1 MEEHKRETAAAETEK
16 IDLFRILE
24 EFWKVFFHMIWL
36 PIVLGI
42 LAAAA
47 MGARAYLSYTPR
59 YRSEATFTI
68 QSVGSSY
75 DLAGTGNYYDKLA
88 AEQLATTFPFLLQS
102 DLMQSMLMQ
111 ELGVTWLNGSIT
123 AQAVP
128 DTNLFSLE
136 VTSTSPEDA
145 YRILNTI
152 IDIYPRVADYV
163 VGSTSIEMLAAPA
176 LPEEPYNQPDLISS
190 AVKGGVLGVCIALA
204 VILCAALTRKT
215 VRTREDIKKRLN
227 AHCLGAIPML
237 SFKRRTGSFDRTI
250 SILNSKAS
258 SNFQESIRS
267 LRIRFLREAE
277 KRNAQ
282 VVVVSSTL
290 PGEGKTTVACNLAL
304 SLSQNGA
311 SVILVDMDLRKPS
324 VKRSLG
330 VTAPSKG
337 MAELLQERQGD
348 PADYLLP
355 IEGTRVRLLAGD
367 GAVNNPKRQ
376 MESRRLAAVIGALRG
391 EADYIILDTPPS
403 GLLGDSAA
411 AAALADGI
419 LYVIRAGMA
428 QVWHIMDSIQ
438 FLSNSRTAMMGCV
451 LNGAKTS
458 AGSYGYDGYHRYGK
472 YAAREKHGES

>member
-47 MGARAYLSYTPR
+47 MGARAYFSYTPR

-190 AVKGGVLGVCIALA
+190 AIKGGVLGVCIALA

-348 PADYLLP
+348 YPVQ
-355 IEGTRVRLLAGD
+355 T
-367 GAVNNPKRQ
+367 N
-376 MESRRLAAVIGALRG
+376 
-391 EADYIILDTPPS
+391 
-403 GLLGDSAA
+403 GL
-411 AAALADGI
+411 
-419 LYVIRAGMA
+419 GML
-428 QVWHIMDSIQ
+428 I
-438 FLSNSRTAMMGCV
+438 
-451 LNGAKTS
+451 
-458 AGSYGYDGYHRYGK
+458 
-472 YAAREKHGES
+472 AR